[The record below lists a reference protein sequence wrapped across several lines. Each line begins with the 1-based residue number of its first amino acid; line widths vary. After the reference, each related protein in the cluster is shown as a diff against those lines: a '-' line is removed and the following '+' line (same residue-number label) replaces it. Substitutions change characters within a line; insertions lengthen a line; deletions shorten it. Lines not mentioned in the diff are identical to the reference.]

1 MYTKWQGLFIR
12 KKVKKI
18 DMTTNINETLK
29 ELLIGIFV
37 WGILGQAVPIW
48 FINDKG
54 NYSIGLWIG
63 VCLAAECAIHM
74 YKTLE
79 SALSL
84 DEKSAQ
90 KKSVMGSAI
99 RYMVILIVMG
109 LLMITEFG
117 NPLAAFLGVM
127 GLKAAAYMQ
136 PFIHRLFK
144 KKSE

>member
-1 MYTKWQGLFIR
+1 
-12 KKVKKI
+12 
-18 DMTTNINETLK
+18 MTTNINETLK

-37 WGILGQAVPIW
+37 WGVLGQAVPIW
-48 FINDKG
+48 FIGDKA

-63 VCLAAECAIHM
+63 VLLAAACAIHM

-79 SALSL
+79 NALSL
-84 DEKSAQ
+84 DEKGAQ
-90 KKSVMGSAI
+90 KVSVTGSAV
-99 RYMVILIVMG
+99 RYMIILIVMG

-144 KKSE
+144 KNE